1 MGKETKLKKLLDKEI
16 KLKKTIR
23 KDTIRKPNTSSK
35 LLKFFNIGIRTKD
48 SKTKPIP
55 MIVKDT
61 DAGEKLIPV
70 KMNSEI
76 QQFYDWW
83 IRETNDNKQS
93 LSDRMDR
100 YKDIDFMIKNDSV
113 ISMAADLYADETT
126 QVDTQNQ
133 VITAT
138 SKNKKF
144 EKWILQFLDDIG
156 FTQHKIRQIAY
167 SVNAFGDAFL
177 INIIDPIK
185 GITEVINLDVD
196 NVEERLE
203 FNAIEAKKSFFK
215 QNKRYMTSV
224 AKNNDRMTDLIT
236 KLKDS
241 KTDLSSMFK
250 HYLFGFVVAP
260 DLILPPWNVSHFR
273 LSENSEFG
281 KWGRSNFINCI
292 APFRQLKASKN
303 LMAMARASK
312 FPKER
317 FEIDTDENMTEIE
330 KWNAVNE
337 ARQEYQNLTAL
348 EAVKEEFAV
357 GGQIWTP
364 KGLLDYSL
372 LENRMDLGDI
382 ADIELLRDDMIMAT
396 RVPKGY
402 LIVDRGAFGASGQ
415 SLLQQFKP
423 FGRAVYQI
431 QSAILQEVVQIIKI
445 HLTITE
451 EYDPNEPFELAMNFP
466 VIEEASDRLR
476 MKNDTLRLAND
487 VISNIQNALGTRDG
501 LPPDVIKS
509 VFSQLSF
516 LDPEDV
522 DMWIDQSAESL
533 LDEKNHVKIVNRN
546 LSEDQTKKLTDRLNE
561 TVINTALYDA
571 KKKNSFFEG
580 IQKGKHY
587 LVSYKNNFE
596 LEETLRMMDS
606 QIIKKNSTMKG

>member
-1 MGKETKLKKLLDKEI
+1 MATKDKE
-16 KLKKTIR
+16 KEKV
-23 KDTIRKPNTSSK
+23 RKPSTSSK
-35 LLKFFNIGIRTKD
+35 LLKFFNIGVRTKD
-48 SKTKPIP
+48 SRTIP
-55 MIVKDT
+55 VPMETRELPSGD
-61 DAGEKLIPV
+61 KLLPV
-70 KMNSEI
+70 KMDSEL

-83 IRETNDNKQS
+83 IRETSDNKQS
-93 LSDRMDR
+93 LADRKSR

-133 VITAT
+133 VIIAT
-138 SKNKKF
+138 SKNKKL
-144 EKWILQFLDDIG
+144 EKWILQFFNDIG
-156 FTQHKIRQIAY
+156 LNQHKIRQIAY
-167 SVNAFGDAFL
+167 SLNAFGDAFL
-177 INIIDPIK
+177 VNVIDSAK
-185 GITEVINLDVD
+185 GITEVIAVD
-196 NVEERLE
+196 ADNIEERLE
-203 FNAIEAKKSFFK
+203 FNAIDTKKEFYK
-215 QNKRYMTSV
+215 QNKRYMNSLV
-224 AKNNDRMTDLIT
+224 RSNDRMADLLA
-236 KLKDS
+236 KLKDN
-241 KTDLSSMFK
+241 KNNISSLFK

-260 DLILPPWNVSHFR
+260 DLVLSPWNLTHFR
-273 LSENSEFG
+273 LSANSEFG

-303 LMAMARASK
+303 LMAMARAAK
-312 FPKER
+312 FPKEK
-317 FEIDTDENMTEIE
+317 FEIETDENMTEIE

-348 EAVKEEFAV
+348 EAVKEEFAI

-364 KGLLDYSL
+364 KGLLDYTL

-431 QSAILQEVVQIIKI
+431 QSSILQEIVQLIKI

-451 EYDPNEPFELAMNFP
+451 EFDAEESFELAMNFP

-501 LPPDVIKS
+501 LPPEVVKS
-509 VFSQLSF
+509 IFSQLSF
-516 LDPEDV
+516 LDPEEV
-522 DMWIDQSAESL
+522 KVWIDQSAESL
-533 LDEKNHVKIVNRN
+533 LGEKHQIKLVNHS
-546 LSEDQTKKLTDRLNE
+546 LTEDQTKKLIERLNE
-561 TVINTALYDA
+561 TVVYNALDEA
-571 KKKNSFFEG
+571 KKKHSFFEG
-580 IQKGKHY
+580 IQKGKHF
-587 LVSYKNNFE
+587 VSSNKNNSEFDE
-596 LEETLRMMDS
+596 KIKMMKS
-606 QIIKKNSTMKG
+606 QMVKKQSAMKG

>member
-1 MGKETKLKKLLDKEI
+1 MAKEKETVT
-16 KLKKTIR
+16 KT
-23 KDTIRKPNTSSK
+23 PTSSK
-35 LLKFFNIGIRTKD
+35 LLKFFNIGIRTKN
-48 SKTKPIP
+48 SQKQIVP
-55 MIVKDT
+55 MVNKET
-61 DAGEKLIPV
+61 PSGEKNVPV
-70 KMNSEI
+70 KMDSEL

-83 IRETNDNKQS
+83 IRETSDNKQS
-93 LSDRMDR
+93 LAHRKDR

-133 VITAT
+133 VIIAT
-138 SKNKKF
+138 SKNKKL
-144 EKWILQFLDDIG
+144 EKWIVQFFDSIGLD
-156 FTQHKIRQIAY
+156 QYKIRQIAY
-167 SVNAFGDAFL
+167 SLNAFGDSFL
-177 INIIDPIK
+177 VNIIDDKK
-185 GITEVINLDVD
+185 GITEIVVLDPD
-196 NVEERLE
+196 KVEDRIE
-203 FNAIEAKKSFFK
+203 FNAIDAKNSLSKS
-215 QNKRYMTSV
+215 NKRYITSV
-224 AKNNDRMTDLIT
+224 TNSNDIMANLIA
-236 KLKDS
+236 KLKDT
-241 KTDLSSMFK
+241 KTNLSSMFK
-250 HYLFGFVVAP
+250 HYLFGYVVSP
-260 DLILPPWNVSHFR
+260 DLVLPPWNITHFR
-273 LSENSEFG
+273 LSANSEFG

-303 LMAMARASK
+303 LMAMARAAK

-317 FEIDTDENMTEIE
+317 FEIETSETMTEIE

-348 EAVKEEFAV
+348 EAVKEEFSI

-396 RVPKGY
+396 RIPKGY

-431 QSAILQEVVQIIKI
+431 QSSILKEIVQLIKI
-445 HLTITE
+445 QLTLSE
-451 EYDPNEPFELAMNFP
+451 DFDVDEPFELAMNFP

-487 VISNIQNALGTRDG
+487 VISNIQSALGTRDG

-522 DMWIDQSAESL
+522 DVWIDSSADAM
-533 LDEKNHVKIVNRN
+533 LDEKHIIKLVNRN
-546 LSEDQTKKLTDRLNE
+546 LSEVDSKKILDRLNE

-571 KKKNSFFEG
+571 KKKGGFFEG

-587 LVSYKNNFE
+587 VASFSKNIE
-596 LEETLRMMDS
+596 LDETLKM
-606 QIIKKNSTMKG
+606 MKGQQTSTKSKKMKG